1 MKDMLHIVLSDLKWW
16 AILFICSIIGP
27 SLIIL
32 LGIIIGEII
41 YYIGYNVINITD
53 KWFGGIIFLFFW
65 GFISMLCTIII
76 WIRRYFCELNKMKK
90 FYKESNAN

>member
-41 YYIGYNVINITD
+41 YYIGYNVILEIYINAMHHYHMD
-53 KWFGGIIFLFFW
+53 K
-65 GFISMLCTIII
+65 TILL
-76 WIRRYFCELNKMKK
+76 RTQ
-90 FYKESNAN
+90 